1 MIRPMVSEFIFT
13 PIPPAMKVSGQMIYK
28 MALDLKSGQM
38 DLDMMENILKERSME
53 MGKLNSQMAHN
64 M

>member
-1 MIRPMVSEFIFT
+1 
-13 PIPPAMKVSGQMIYK
+13 
-28 MALDLKSGQM
+28 M
-38 DLDMMENILKERSME
+38 DLDMMENILWEKSME